1 MFPEDFFGSPNQY
14 KTIQTQ
20 VNKNKEHP
28 KIINPALLKTKTNQ
42 HYIIE
47 IKEEKCEESLEIPKN
62 KTLKIIIPNNISN
75 EEISTSG
82 SCITPN
88 TPNNPYNPVIHTEPN
103 KNKKKGSNIKDK
115 LISNN
120 SLNNKLQNVNE
131 NNNNKDENIDLYYPM
146 AFTFNRKEKK
156 SRTLNNNK
164 RRIYKYNK
172 SLEGKNNKNK
182 LNKDNKNNKN
192 NKDKIIKEKKTKSI
206 SFQKNNENKI
216 IKENKHQRNNSLKN
230 YNNKDNNKNKNNS
243 NNKCSNYGYRKSY
256 SCEKSDYQYKN
267 EKNMIK
273 NNIQKEIR
281 KNTRNNTDSLYDRKA
296 RSAKKSKETINI
308 LTIKNNKNL
317 LKRNN
322 KDDKNGLYN
331 KNNLKNFKSEYNN
344 KKKEIL
350 HSRVKSEINQI
361 LRNLPENYEKFP
373 EINNKFELLLK
384 NINDFKFVLDKNK
397 NNSKK
402 SYKQ

>member
-1 MFPEDFFGSPNQY
+1 
-14 KTIQTQ
+14 
-20 VNKNKEHP
+20 
-28 KIINPALLKTKTNQ
+28 
-42 HYIIE
+42 
-47 IKEEKCEESLEIPKN
+47 
-62 KTLKIIIPNNISN
+62 
-75 EEISTSG
+75 
-82 SCITPN
+82 
-88 TPNNPYNPVIHTEPN
+88 
-103 KNKKKGSNIKDK
+103 
-115 LISNN
+115 
-120 SLNNKLQNVNE
+120 
-131 NNNNKDENIDLYYPM
+131 
-146 AFTFNRKEKK
+146 
-156 SRTLNNNK
+156 
-164 RRIYKYNK
+164 
-172 SLEGKNNKNK
+172 
-182 LNKDNKNNKN
+182 
-192 NKDKIIKEKKTKSI
+192 
-206 SFQKNNENKI
+206 
-216 IKENKHQRNNSLKN
+216 
-230 YNNKDNNKNKNNS
+230 
-243 NNKCSNYGYRKSY
+243 
-256 SCEKSDYQYKN
+256 
-267 EKNMIK
+267 MIK

-344 KKKEIL
+344 KKKEIV

-361 LRNLPENYEKFP
+361 LKNLPENYEKFP